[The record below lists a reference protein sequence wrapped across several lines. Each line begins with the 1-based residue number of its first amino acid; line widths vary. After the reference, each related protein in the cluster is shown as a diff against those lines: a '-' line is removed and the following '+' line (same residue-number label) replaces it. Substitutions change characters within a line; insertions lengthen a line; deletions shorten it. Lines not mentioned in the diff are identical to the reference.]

1 MTLLPTPCLTAGAG
15 PNAACMATQ
24 AKPGASDLVRLTSG
38 ALEATFAPAVDMT
51 CCSLVHRGVELVGER
66 YGLEAYA
73 ADGITMGMSVMHPWA
88 DRLSS
93 WSYTACG
100 VPVRLPISPLLHTD
114 RSGLPVNGVHSGS
127 HAWILGDS
135 GAAGES
141 VWLEATLPFD
151 QPKQLELF
159 PFPHR
164 LVLHAAITG
173 SSLTISLR
181 LEATGEV
188 AVPVCFG
195 YRIYLRRGQPQDD
208 GMIILPARQRVE
220 TDKLLLPTGAV
231 EQVEMSASPP
241 GLDELHEVFAFDSDR
256 RVTIASGERR
266 LTIDSLDGFGF
277 AQVRTCHQWP
287 HLMVEALTAAPDALS
302 RGLFTVAT
310 RERPYR
316 ASLRMSIGDNTW
328 DGARIP
334 EPDDRDARASRQ
346 VASQHS

>member
-1 MTLLPTPCLTAGAG
+1 MTLLATRCLTAGAG
-15 PNAACMATQ
+15 PNAERAATE
-24 AKPGASDLVRLTSG
+24 AKPGASDLVRLSSG
-38 ALEATFAPAVDMT
+38 VLEASFAPAVDMT

-73 ADGITMGMSVMHPWA
+73 AGGITMGMSVMHPWA
-88 DRLSS
+88 DRLSG

-100 VPVRLPISPLLHTD
+100 VLVRLPISPLLHTD
-114 RSGLPVNGVHSGS
+114 RWGLPVNGVQSGS

-135 GAAGES
+135 GAAGGS

-151 QPKQLELF
+151 HPAQLKLF

-164 LVLHAAITG
+164 LVLHAEVTG
-173 SSLTISLR
+173 SSFAISLR
-181 LEATGEV
+181 LEATGDV

-208 GMIILPARQRVE
+208 GTIILPARRRVE
-220 TDKLLLPTGAV
+220 TDKLLLPTGVV
-231 EQVEMSASPP
+231 EQVEMSASTP
-241 GLDELHEVFAFDSDR
+241 GVDELHEVFAFDSDR

-266 LTIDSLDGFGF
+266 LTIDSLDGFEF
-277 AQVRTCHQWP
+277 AQVRTSREWP

-310 RERPYR
+310 SERPYR
-316 ASLRMSIGDNTW
+316 AALRVSIAD
-328 DGARIP
+328 DGLDL
-334 EPDDRDARASRQ
+334 ECDRNGEFANR
-346 VASQHS
+346 